1 MINWPFHAN
10 ARTDH
15 TGSPRLGGKAFSAAG
30 WITRSGRRFFQE
42 TRHRQPA
49 DSRDAFAPRKSFR
62 HRAARLR
69 SSGRQRLQ
77 DSGRADSIPPV
88 MLDLSQYQ
96 SIGEAL
102 RDALDQYSNEVCLI
116 EADRDREK
124 ERLTYRDFKQR
135 AHPLARALQEANL
148 SAGSRASIIMT
159 NQSKWLISAYAIF
172 FSGGVLV
179 PLDYK
184 LTPDEQWQ
192 LLKHSN
198 ATVLI
203 TEYPIWRQLS
213 VSAGRAAATNVQTVL
228 VTEAPAKAD
237 LGGAQRWEEFRGAE
251 EPVFIPRKRKDIASI
266 VYSSGTGG
274 RPKGCM
280 MTHENYLEQ
289 CVALTSVYPFWPGVR
304 YLSILPTNHAI
315 DFMVGFFGPFTCGA
329 CVVHLRTLRPEFVR
343 EAFMRYKITY
353 VSLVPLVL
361 KNLQKGLE
369 AKFAE
374 LPPRKRKVFNAL
386 VAVNKSLTKSHP
398 RLWLSRRLLKQV
410 HAAFGGE
417 LQAIIV
423 GGAFTEPQTL
433 QFFYDLGIP
442 VANGYGLTEAGTAI
456 TVNDLKPFRADTV
469 GKPLPG
475 MEVKIADPS
484 PNGIGEVCVRSK
496 TVMSGYL
503 NEPELTAET
512 IVDGWLRT
520 GDLGKFDAQGHL
532 RLSGR
537 KKNMIVTEEGKN
549 IYPEDI
555 EAAFESLPVKE
566 FCVFAAN
573 YIWLQRSMV
582 GEQLVLVLHL
592 EEGQTLTEELRRE
605 ISARNSRLLNY
616 KRVHGLVLVNEDFP
630 RTASLK
636 IKRNILA
643 ERLAQSDRASA
654 ILPL

>member
-1 MINWPFHAN
+1 
-10 ARTDH
+10 
-15 TGSPRLGGKAFSAAG
+15 
-30 WITRSGRRFFQE
+30 
-42 TRHRQPA
+42 
-49 DSRDAFAPRKSFR
+49 
-62 HRAARLR
+62 
-69 SSGRQRLQ
+69 
-77 DSGRADSIPPV
+77 
-88 MLDLSQYQ
+88 MLDLSKYQ

-102 RDALDQYSNEVCLI
+102 KDALATFSAETCLI
-116 EADRDREK
+116 EADREREK
-124 ERLTYRDFKQR
+124 ERLTYREFQNR
-135 AHPLARALQEANL
+135 AHPLARALQD
-148 SAGSRASIIMT
+148 AGFAPGQRASIIMT
-159 NQSKWLISAYAIF
+159 NQSKWLISAYSIF
-172 FSGGVLV
+172 FTGGVLV

-184 LTPDEQWQ
+184 LTASEHWQ
-192 LLKHSN
+192 LLKHSG
-198 ATVLI
+198 AKVLV

-213 VSAGRAAATNVQTVL
+213 VAPERAAAENVKLVL
-228 VTEAPAKAD
+228 VTEVPANAD
-237 LGGAQRWEEFRGAE
+237 LAGAERWEESHGPA
-251 EPVFIPRKRKDIASI
+251 EPVFMSRDRKDTACI

-289 CVALTSVYPFWPGVR
+289 CVALTSLYPFWPGVR

-343 EAFMRYKITY
+343 EAFTKYKITY

-361 KNLQKGLE
+361 KNLQKGLQTR
-369 AKFAE
+369 FDE
-374 LPPRKRKVFNAL
+374 LPSAKRKVFNFL
-386 VAVNKSLTKSHP
+386 VALNKALTKSRP
-398 RLWLSRRLLKQV
+398 RLGLSRRLLAQI

-417 LQAIIV
+417 LRAIIV

-475 MEVKIADPS
+475 MEVKIVDPAED
-484 PNGIGEVCVRSK
+484 GVGEVYVRSK
-496 TVMSGYL
+496 TIMAGYL
-503 NEPELTAET
+503 NDPELTAE
-512 IVDGWLRT
+512 VFSDGWLKT
-520 GDLGKFDAQGHL
+520 GDLGRLDSTGHL
-532 RLSGR
+532 LLSGR

-555 EAAFESLPVKE
+555 EAVFESLPVKE

-573 YIWLQRSMV
+573 YVWPKRSLV
-582 GEQLVLVLHL
+582 GEQLVLALHL
-592 EEGQTLTEELRRE
+592 ENGQNYTDALRND
-605 ISARNSRLLNY
+605 IITRNNRLLNY
-616 KRVHGLVLVNEDFP
+616 KRIHGVVLLDEDFP

-643 ERLAQSDRASA
+643 ERLAQLDRGSA

>member
-1 MINWPFHAN
+1 
-10 ARTDH
+10 
-15 TGSPRLGGKAFSAAG
+15 
-30 WITRSGRRFFQE
+30 
-42 TRHRQPA
+42 
-49 DSRDAFAPRKSFR
+49 
-62 HRAARLR
+62 
-69 SSGRQRLQ
+69 
-77 DSGRADSIPPV
+77 
-88 MLDLSQYQ
+88 MLDLTRYQ
-96 SIGEAL
+96 SIGAAL
-102 RDALDQYSNEVCLI
+102 KDALDQFSGEVCLI
-116 EADRDREK
+116 ECDREREK
-124 ERLTYRDFKQR
+124 ERLTYRNFKER
-135 AHPLARALQEANL
+135 AHPLAKALQD
-148 SAGSRASIIMT
+148 AGFKADDRAAIIMT

-172 FSGGVLV
+172 YTGGVLV

-192 LLKHSN
+192 LLKHSS

-203 TEYPIWRQLS
+203 TEYPVWRQLATS
-213 VSAGRAAATNVQTVL
+213 PLRASATNLKTIL
-228 VTEAPAKAD
+228 VAEAPPNAD
-237 LGGAQRWEEFRGAE
+237 LSAARRWEEFRCAG
-251 EPVFIPRKRKDIASI
+251 EPSFLPRSRSDVATI

-289 CVALTSVYPFWPGVR
+289 CIALTSLYPFAPGVR

-315 DFMVGFFGPFTCGA
+315 DFMVGFFGPFICGA
-329 CVVHLRTLRPEFVR
+329 AVVHLRTLRPEYVR
-343 EAFMRYKITY
+343 EAFPKYKITY

-361 KNLQKGLE
+361 KNLQKGLQ
-369 AKFAE
+369 ARFDA
-374 LPPRKRKVFNAL
+374 LPSGKRKIFNAL
-386 VAVNKSLTKSHP
+386 VAINRALTKSQP
-398 RLWLSRRLLKQV
+398 RLALSRRLLKQV
-410 HAAFGGE
+410 HQAFGGQ
-417 LQAIIV
+417 LRAIIV

-475 MEVKIADPS
+475 MEVRILNPDAD
-484 PNGIGEVCVRSK
+484 GIGEVSVRSK

-512 IVDGWLRT
+512 IVDGWLLT
-520 GDLGKFDAQGHL
+520 GDLGHFDATGHL
-532 RLSGR
+532 QLFGR

-566 FCVFAAN
+566 FCIFAAN
-573 YIWLQRSMV
+573 YIWPKRSMT
-582 GEQLVLVLHL
+582 GEQLLLVLHL
-592 EEGQTLTEELRRE
+592 EQGQNLTDELRRD
-605 ISARNSRLLNY
+605 ISARNNRLLNY
-616 KRVHGLVLVNEDFP
+616 KRVHGIVLFAEDFP

-643 ERLAQSDRASA
+643 ERLAQQDRASA
-654 ILPL
+654 IQPL

>member
-1 MINWPFHAN
+1 
-10 ARTDH
+10 
-15 TGSPRLGGKAFSAAG
+15 
-30 WITRSGRRFFQE
+30 
-42 TRHRQPA
+42 
-49 DSRDAFAPRKSFR
+49 
-62 HRAARLR
+62 
-69 SSGRQRLQ
+69 
-77 DSGRADSIPPV
+77 
-88 MLDLSQYQ
+88 MLDLSKYQ
-96 SIGEAL
+96 SIGAAL
-102 RDALDQYSNEVCLI
+102 KDALEEFSSEVCLM
-116 EADRDREK
+116 ESDREREK
-124 ERLTYRDFKQR
+124 ERLTYREFK
-135 AHPLARALQEANL
+135 ARALPLAKALQDSGFA
-148 SAGSRASIIMT
+148 AGDRASINMT

-172 FSGGVLV
+172 YAGGVLV

-184 LTPDEQWQ
+184 LTPDEQWH

-198 ATVLI
+198 AKILI

-213 VSAGRAAATNVQTVL
+213 AAEGRKAAANVRTVL
-228 VTEAPAKAD
+228 VTEAPPNAD
-237 LGGAQRWEEFRGAE
+237 LAGAQRWEEFQGSG
-251 EPVFIPRKRKDIASI
+251 EPKFVPRVRKDVACI

-289 CVALTSVYPFWPGVR
+289 CVALTSLYPFWPGVR

-343 EAFMRYKITY
+343 EAFPKYKITY

-361 KNLQKGLE
+361 KNLQKGLQ
-369 AKFAE
+369 ARFDE
-374 LPPRKRKVFNAL
+374 LPPGKRKIFDFL
-386 VAVNKSLTKSHP
+386 VAVNKAFTKSKP
-398 RLWLSRRLLKQV
+398 RLRLSRKLLGQV

-417 LQAIIV
+417 LRAIIV

-456 TVNDLKPFRADTV
+456 TVNDLHPFRADTV

-475 MEVKIADPS
+475 MNVRIVDADKD
-484 PNGIGEVCVRSK
+484 GIGEVQVQSR
-496 TVMSGYL
+496 TVMAGYL
-503 NEPELTAET
+503 KEPELTAET

-520 GDLGKFDAQGHL
+520 GDLGRFDQTGHL
-532 RLSGR
+532 LLSGR

-555 EAAFESLPVKE
+555 EAVFESLPVKE

-573 YIWLQRSMV
+573 YVWPMRSMV
-582 GEQLVLVLHL
+582 GEQLLLVIHL
-592 EEGQTLTEELRRE
+592 ENGQLFDDVLKKA
-605 ISARNSRLLNY
+605 ISFLNGRLLNY
-616 KRVHGLVLVNEDFP
+616 KRVHGIVVFEDDFP

-636 IKRNILA
+636 
-643 ERLAQSDRASA
+643 
-654 ILPL
+654 